1 VRVLGSRAVELMRTN
16 QSGMLHS
23 KTGLG
28 FGFGFQ
34 TVDRYG
40 ADGMA
45 GVGAFGWSGAYGTK
59 YQVDPKSG
67 MVVVLMIQLM
77 PNGTDIQPKF
87 MNAVY
92 QAVVE

>member
-1 VRVLGSRAVELMRTN
+1 MTTN
-16 QSGMLHS
+16 QTGLLHS
-23 KTGLG
+23 KEGLG

-45 GVGAFGWSGAYGTK
+45 GVGAFGWGGAYGTK

-67 MVVVLMIQLM
+67 MVVVLMIQML
-77 PNGTDIQPKF
+77 PNGTDIQQKF
-87 MNAVY
+87 MTSVY